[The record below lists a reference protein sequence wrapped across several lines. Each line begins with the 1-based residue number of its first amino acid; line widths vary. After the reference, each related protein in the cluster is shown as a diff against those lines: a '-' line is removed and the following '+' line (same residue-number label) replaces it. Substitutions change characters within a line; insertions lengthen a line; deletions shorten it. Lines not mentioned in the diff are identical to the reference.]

1 MTPDQAMRAAVLLD
15 TLAPRASKDYP
26 AALAAV
32 AFLQRYA
39 MHPNRCGW
47 IYQAG
52 SVHAFDPALGR
63 DVILQRMSCLAE
75 SLPLAWQSPGELVVL
90 TTGNRATVKA
100 QRFAL
105 AKRLEQRGMAVLAQA
120 VRDVKLRQLGDQVLG
135 MYDPIGTPIELS
147 LPLRYP

>member
-39 MHPNRCGW
+39 THPNRCGW

-90 TTGNRATVKA
+90 TTGNRTTVKA

-120 VRDVKLRQLGDQVLG
+120 VRDVKLRQQGDQVLG
-135 MYDPIGTPIELS
+135 MYDPIGMPIELS
-147 LPLRYP
+147 LPLPYP

>member
-39 MHPNRCGW
+39 THPNRCGW
-47 IYQAG
+47 NYRAG
-52 SVHAFDPALGR
+52 TLHAFDPALGR
-63 DVILQRMSCLAE
+63 DVFLQRMSCLAE
-75 SLPLAWQSPGELVVL
+75 ALPLAWQSPGELVPL
-90 TTGNRATVKA
+90 AKGSRATAKA

-105 AKRLEQRGMAVLAQA
+105 AKRLEQRGMTVLAQA
-120 VRDVKLRQLGDQVLG
+120 VRDVKLRQQGDMVLG
-135 MYDPIGTPIELS
+135 MYDPIGTPITLS